1 LEPQLEE
8 AAACIVPVSSA
19 VTAAVSSTLLLFR
32 KTKTKIQLVILTLD
46 RLDRFEIEITHHYGF
61 TGWIP

>member
-8 AAACIVPVSSA
+8 AATSTATA
-19 VTAAVSSTLLLFR
+19 VISPTLLLFR
-32 KTKTKIQLVILTLD
+32 KTKTKAKTRLVILTLD
-46 RLDRFEIEITHHYGF
+46 RLDRFEIEITCHYGF